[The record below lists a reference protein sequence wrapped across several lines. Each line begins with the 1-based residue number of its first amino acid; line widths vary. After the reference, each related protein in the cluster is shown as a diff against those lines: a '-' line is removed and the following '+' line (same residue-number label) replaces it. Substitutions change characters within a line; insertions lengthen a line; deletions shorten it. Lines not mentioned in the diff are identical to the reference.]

1 MRRWFHWKK
10 RFYSFSLSACSVP
23 AAFQKK
29 LTRLSLLLHQRL
41 WRKPDPRRSPIRRS
55 SCHRQLDLWNQNA
68 GRRSGLD
75 PMQWHQSRS
84 RYQAVLSDR
93 KSSARSHRACA
104 MHPGN
109 REHPI
114 MGELQ
119 NTYAVSPLIQNE
131 RVWSPKEFRECPD
144 SFFISRTSHKAEK
157 PRSFLISRSL
167 ILLHPL
173 LD

>member
-68 GRRSGLD
+68 GWRSGLD

-84 RYQAVLSDR
+84 RCQAVFPDR

-114 MGELQ
+114 TGNCKIPALSHHWYRM
-119 NTYAVSPLIQNE
+119 
-131 RVWSPKEFRECPD
+131 KEYDLLRSSVNARAPF
-144 SFFISRTSHKAEK
+144 SFPGHSIKLRNPGVF
-157 PRSFLISRSL
+157 SL
-167 ILLHPL
+167 V
-173 LD
+173 